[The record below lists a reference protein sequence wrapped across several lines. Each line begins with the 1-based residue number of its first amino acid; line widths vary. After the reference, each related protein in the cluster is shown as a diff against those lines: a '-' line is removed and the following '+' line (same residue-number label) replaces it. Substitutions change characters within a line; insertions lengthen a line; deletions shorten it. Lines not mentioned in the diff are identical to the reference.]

1 MGQAQFLKIIFAPPP
16 LLKMYLFIFLWVRSG
31 EDNSWADRSGYG
43 AKRNSHMCNN
53 FCSFFMKGRGGG
65 ATNSSRKL
73 PACIY
78 NCKLTLRLNYLK
90 S

>member
-1 MGQAQFLKIIFAPPP
+1 MGQAQFLKKIFAPPP

-65 ATNSSRKL
+65 QQIL
-73 PACIY
+73 QG
-78 NCKLTLRLNYLK
+78 NYQHVFTTA